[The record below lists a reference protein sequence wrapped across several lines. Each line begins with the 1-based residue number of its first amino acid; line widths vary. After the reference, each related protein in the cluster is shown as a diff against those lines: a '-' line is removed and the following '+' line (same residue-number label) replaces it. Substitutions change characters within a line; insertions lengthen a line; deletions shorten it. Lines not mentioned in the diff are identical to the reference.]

1 MNLNILLTR
10 AARTFPE
17 RVAIAHGTSPYCTY
31 GELAQRAA
39 ALAGSMDARL
49 GLAGDDRVGLFMT
62 NCPQYLEAF
71 HGVLHAGMTTL
82 PINNKLHEK
91 ELAYILGDAG
101 ASALFVSPDLAD
113 KAAVAIA
120 ETGQDITMIVVGERE
135 YADLL
140 AGEPAPLVHRAPDDL
155 AWLFYTSGTT
165 GQPKGA
171 MLTHRNLWDGTLN
184 YFVDIDRVPPNGS
197 AIHSAPMSHGSGFYG
212 LPHLAVGAKQVVPE
226 SGGFDPAEIYELIE
240 AHSEVAMFAAP
251 TMVKRLV
258 EYSGGGDTA
267 NLRTITYGGGPM
279 YVADCKRALDR
290 LGPKLVQ
297 IYGQGEAPMTITV
310 LPREDLMAVDHPR
323 FEERLASVG
332 YAQSVVEVRV
342 ADTDDNDVPT
352 GEIGE
357 ILVRGDVVMKGYWG
371 RPEASAEALRGGWL
385 HTGDMGVFDAD
396 GYLTLKDRSKDM
408 IISGGSNIYPREIEE
423 VLLRHPAVSECA
435 VVGRPHEDWGE
446 EVVAFVTPA
455 EGQEIDIAELDRL
468 CLDNI
473 ARFKR
478 PKEYRIAPALPKNN
492 YGKIVKRELRNWL
505 ESEADKDG

>member
-10 AARTFPE
+10 AARSFPD
-17 RVAIAHGTSPYCTY
+17 RVAIAHGTSAYCTY
-31 GELAQRAA
+31 GELALRAA
-39 ALAGSMDARL
+39 RLAGSIQDKL
-49 GLAGDDRVGLFMT
+49 GLAIDDRVGLFMS

-71 HGVLHAGMTTL
+71 HGALHAGMTTL

-91 ELAYILGDAG
+91 ELAYILDDARAG
-101 ASALFVSPDLAD
+101 ALFVTPDLAE
-113 KAAVAIA
+113 KAAIAIEEIGRDVKVIVA
-120 ETGQDITMIVVGERE
+120 GEGE
-135 YADLL
+135 YNDLL
-140 AGEPAPLVHRAPDDL
+140 AGDPVPIVHRAADEL

-184 YFVDIDRVPPNGS
+184 YFVDVDRVPPNGS
-197 AIHSAPMSHGSGFYG
+197 AIHAAPMSHGSGFYG
-212 LPHLAVGAKQVVPE
+212 LPHLMAGAKQVVPE
-226 SGGFDPAEIYELIE
+226 SGGFEPAEIFELIDG
-240 AHSEVAMFAAP
+240 HTEVTMFAAP
-251 TMVKRLV
+251 TMVKRFV
-258 EYSGGGDTA
+258 EHNGGGDTA

-279 YVADCKRALDR
+279 YVADCKRALER

-297 IYGQGEAPMTITV
+297 IYGQGESPMTITV
-310 LPREDLMAVDHPR
+310 LPREDHMASDHPR

-342 ADTDDNDVPT
+342 ADGDDKDLPA

-357 ILVRGDVVMKGYWG
+357 ILVRGDVVMKGYWE
-371 RPEASAEALRGGWL
+371 RPEVSAEALRGGWL
-385 HTGDMGVFDAD
+385 HTGDMGAFDQD

-423 VLLRHPAVSECA
+423 VLLRHEAVSECA
-435 VVGRPHEDWGE
+435 VVGRPHEEWGE
-446 EVVAFVTPA
+446 EVIAFIAPV
-455 EGQEIDIAELDRL
+455 EGQEVDTAELDQL

-478 PKEYRIAPALPKNN
+478 PKDYRITPALPKNN
-492 YGKIVKRELRNWL
+492 YGKIVKRELRSWL
-505 ESEADKDG
+505 ESEGDG

>member
-1 MNLNILLTR
+1 MNLGILLTR
-10 AARTFPE
+10 AARSFPD
-17 RVAIAHGTSPYCTY
+17 RVAIAHGTSAYCSY

-39 ALAGSMDARL
+39 ALAGSIRGRL
-49 GLAGDDRVGLFMT
+49 ELETDDRVGLFMA

-71 HGVLHAGMTTL
+71 HGALHAGMTTL

-91 ELAYILGDAG
+91 ELAYILDDAG
-101 ASALFVSPDLAD
+101 ASAVFVSPDLVD
-113 KAAVAIA
+113 KAATAI
-120 ETGQDITMIVVGERE
+120 EDVGGDVKMIVVGEAE
-135 YADLL
+135 YGELL
-140 AGEPAPLVHRAPDDL
+140 AGEPIPIVHRAPGDL

-184 YFVDIDRVPPNGS
+184 YFVDIDRVPANGS
-197 AIHSAPMSHGSGFYG
+197 AIHAAPMSHGSGFYG
-212 LPHLAVGAKQVVPE
+212 LPHLAPGAKQVVPE

-240 AHSEVAMFAAP
+240 AHSEVSMFAAP

-258 EYSGGGDTA
+258 EHSDGGDTT

-279 YVADCKRALDR
+279 YVADCKRALER

-297 IYGQGEAPMTITV
+297 IYGQGESPMTITV
-310 LPREDLMAVDHPR
+310 LPREDHMASDHPR
-323 FEERLASVG
+323 YEERLASVG

-342 ADTDDNDVPT
+342 ADGDDNDVPA
-352 GEIGE
+352 GDVGE
-357 ILVRGDVVMKGYWG
+357 ILVRGDVVMKGYWE
-371 RPEASAEALRGGWL
+371 RPEASDEALRGGWL
-385 HTGDMGVFDAD
+385 HTGDMGAFDED

-435 VVGRPHEDWGE
+435 VVGRPHEEWGE
-446 EVVAFVTPA
+446 EVIAFIAPA
-455 EGQEIDIAELDRL
+455 EGAEVDTAELDKL

-478 PKEYRIAPALPKNN
+478 PKDYRIAPALPKNN

-505 ESEADKDG
+505 ESETDD

>member
-1 MNLNILLTR
+1 MNLGILLTR
-10 AARTFPE
+10 AARSFPD
-17 RVAIAHGTSPYCTY
+17 RVAIAHGATPYCNY
-31 GELAQRAA
+31 GALAQRAA
-39 ALAGSMDARL
+39 GLAGSIQGKL
-49 GLAGDDRVGLFMT
+49 GLAIDDRVGLFMA

-71 HGVLHAGMTTL
+71 HGALHAGMTTL

-91 ELAYILGDAG
+91 ELAYILDDAS
-101 ASALFVSPDLAD
+101 ASALFVTPDLAE
-113 KAAVAIA
+113 KAAIAIE
-120 ETGQDITMIVVGERE
+120 ETGRDIKVIVAGEGE

-140 AGEPAPLVHRAPDDL
+140 AGEPIPIVHRNADDL

-184 YFVDIDRVPPNGS
+184 YFVDVDRVPHNGS
-197 AIHSAPMSHGSGFYG
+197 AIHAAPMSHGSGFYG
-212 LPHLAVGAKQVVPE
+212 LPHLMAGAKQVVPE
-226 SGGFDPAEIYELIE
+226 SAGFEPAEIYELID

-251 TMVKRLV
+251 TMVKRFV
-258 EYSGGGDTA
+258 EHDGGGDAA

-279 YVADCKRALDR
+279 YVADCKRALAR

-297 IYGQGEAPMTITV
+297 IYGQGESPMTITV
-310 LPREDLMAVDHPR
+310 LPREDLMATDHPR
-323 FEERLASVG
+323 YEERLASVG

-342 ADTDDNDVPT
+342 ADSDDKDVPV

-357 ILVRGDVVMKGYWG
+357 ILVRGDVVMKGYWE
-371 RPEASAEALRGGWL
+371 RPEATAEALRGGWL
-385 HTGDMGVFDAD
+385 HTGDMGALDED

-423 VLLRHPAVSECA
+423 VLLRHAAVSECA
-435 VVGRPHEDWGE
+435 VVGRPHEEWGE
-446 EVVAFVTPA
+446 EVIAFIAPV
-455 EGQEIDIAELDRL
+455 EGQEVDTAELDQL

-478 PKEYRIAPALPKNN
+478 PKAYRIAPALPKNN

-505 ESEADKDG
+505 ESEGDE